1 MVEEQL
7 PFKFKFAEAGIVD
20 PVNTNMKK
28 QGKLR
33 YSEAF
38 YSVQEI
44 TVIPLSIAFLPIG
57 TRASLSFAEIAI
69 ASTF

>member
-7 PFKFKFAEAGIVD
+7 PFKFKFKEAGLVD
-20 PVNTNMKK
+20 TPVNKTTK

-38 YSVQEI
+38 YSVQGEGKF
-44 TVIPLSIAFLPIG
+44 VGVPSVFL
-57 TRASLSFAEIAI
+57 R
-69 ASTF
+69 TFGCNFR

>member
-7 PFKFKFAEAGIVD
+7 PFKFKFAEAGIVT
-20 PVNTNMKK
+20 PVNTSMKK

-38 YSVQEI
+38 YSVQGEGKF
-44 TVIPLSIAFLPIG
+44 LSLIHI
-57 TRASLSFAEIAI
+57 
-69 ASTF
+69 